1 MKKYSKRLLALFFA
15 GCIIFSGCGE
25 SEAGSD
31 SVQTDTVPADEQTQD
46 NPDSAELSSAG
57 TDNPDSAGLSAGEAD
72 NSTSAGLSAGE
83 TDNSTSA
90 GLSAGEADN
99 STSESS
105 SASVIGLADS
115 TTGIANTL
123 SGTQSGSP
131 SDTTDAAA
139 LLNGEKQSVVGII
152 TDATKYSV
160 SIQTPTG
167 DCYSL
172 TIPDTGVTGNLN
184 YIIVGQM
191 ATLTY
196 VGALDENH
204 AALVGISDSSLIT
217 GIYIEEYAFA
227 IKIINA
233 VKSMDMKE
241 LSLLTNFPV
250 FIDTGN
256 YKGPMNTSGE
266 FEAIA
271 SEKIFTEALVTRMAN
286 YNLFDLQYTDA
297 GFVMGNGTP
306 SITFD
311 ADDEGILGIIGI
323 NSAAPPATKD

>member
-57 TDNPDSAGLSAGEAD
+57 TDNPDSAGEAD
-72 NSTSAGLSAGE
+72 SSG
-83 TDNSTSA
+83 
-90 GLSAGEADN
+90 
-99 STSESS
+99 SESS
-105 SASVIGLADS
+105 SASVTGLADS

-139 LLNGEKQSVVGII
+139 LLNGEKHSVVGII

>member
-57 TDNPDSAGLSAGEAD
+57 TDNPDSAGEAD
-72 NSTSAGLSAGE
+72 SSG
-83 TDNSTSA
+83 
-90 GLSAGEADN
+90 
-99 STSESS
+99 SESG
-105 SASVIGLADS
+105 SASVTGLTDS

-139 LLNGEKQSVVGII
+139 LLNGEKHSVVGII

>member
-57 TDNPDSAGLSAGEAD
+57 TDNPDSAGEAD
-72 NSTSAGLSAGE
+72 SSG
-83 TDNSTSA
+83 
-90 GLSAGEADN
+90 
-99 STSESS
+99 SESS
-105 SASVIGLADS
+105 SASVTGLADS

-139 LLNGEKQSVVGII
+139 LLNGEKHSVVGII

-217 GIYIEEYAFA
+217 GIYIEEYALA

>member
-25 SEAGSD
+25 SEVGSD
-31 SVQTDTVPADEQTQD
+31 SVQTDTVPADEQPLED
-46 NPDSAELSSAG
+46 PDSAGLSSEG
-57 TDNPDSAGLSAGEAD
+57 TDSSDSAGLSTGETDSSASAGLSAGEAD
-72 NSTSAGLSAGE
+72 SSG
-83 TDNSTSA
+83 
-90 GLSAGEADN
+90 
-99 STSESS
+99 SESS
-105 SASVIGLADS
+105 SASVTGLTDS
-115 TTGIANTL
+115 NTGNANTL

-131 SDTTDAAA
+131 SDAADAAA
-139 LLNGEKQSVVGII
+139 LLNGEKHSVVGII

-241 LSLLTNFPV
+241 LSLLTDFPV

-323 NSAAPPATKD
+323 NSAAPPATED

>member
-25 SEAGSD
+25 SEVGSD
-31 SVQTDTVPADEQTQD
+31 SVQTDTVPADEQPLD
-46 NPDSAELSSAG
+46 DPDSAGLSTGETDSSA
-57 TDNPDSAGLSAGEAD
+57 SAGLSAGEAG
-72 NSTSAGLSAGE
+72 SSG
-83 TDNSTSA
+83 
-90 GLSAGEADN
+90 
-99 STSESS
+99 SESS
-105 SASVIGLADS
+105 SASVAGLTDS
-115 TTGIANTL
+115 NTGNANTL

-131 SDTTDAAA
+131 SDAADAAA
-139 LLNGEKQSVVGII
+139 LLNGEKHSVVGII

-241 LSLLTNFPV
+241 LSLLTDFPV

-323 NSAAPPATKD
+323 NSAAPPATED